1 MPCTSWLDV
10 SEPQSPKSS
19 NSEHATH
26 PEQGQPPRLDYPPLR
41 IVRFSEA
48 GLTEASSEFNQRIGL
63 LVAAPGSDVN
73 RPVRF

>member
-48 GLTEASSEFNQRIGL
+48 GLTEG
-63 LVAAPGSDVN
+63 V
-73 RPVRF
+73 